1 MYAFLNPETGKV
13 VVYDDLLQA
22 SLQALLV
29 NQHFVAVFDESEPY
43 IMELVMKEEDD
54 YET

>member
-1 MYAFLNPETGKV
+1 MYAFLNPDTGKV

-29 NQHFVAVFDESEPY
+29 NQHFVAVFDEDEPY
-43 IMELVMKEEDD
+43 VMELVMRGDEDD
-54 YET
+54 ET